1 MGQVAKEPSKGLKPL
16 GRIGLSDSDRGIGLP
31 KRDREDKPRPGTT
44 VVDKKKD
51 KSKAAA
57 AGGGKNPPKN
67 PPTRGP
73 KGPNWPNKDND
84 KKEPA
89 KETKKKP
96 PEGGLGALV
105 KNRK

>member
-1 MGQVAKEPSKGLKPL
+1 MAIQFFDRRGNETDPNGNEII
-16 GRIGLSDSDRGIGLP
+16 RGLSSDP
-31 KRDREDKPRPGTT
+31 KNRASGYS
-44 VVDKKKD
+44 VVYKKK
-51 KSKAAA
+51 KTQAAA
-57 AGGGKNPPKN
+57 AGSPPPP

>member
-1 MGQVAKEPSKGLKPL
+1 MAVEFFDRRGNETDPNGNEII
-16 GRIGLSDSDRGIGLP
+16 RGLSSDP
-31 KRDREDKPRPGTT
+31 KNRASGYS
-44 VVDKKKD
+44 VVYKKKPQ
-51 KSKAAA
+51 AAA
-57 AGGGKNPPKN
+57 AGSPPP